1 MIHCINRSNF
11 FFFNLN
17 INSYAHM
24 ELCTVKK
31 RQFMTSSGVETFYL
45 CSGLWLSLGC
55 NDTAEHRNT

>member
-31 RQFMTSSGVETFYL
+31 KRIYDLKWGRDV
-45 CSGLWLSLGC
+45 LSLLWFV
-55 NDTAEHRNT
+55 AQPWL